1 MSDPGVASERGAVSD
16 CYRTVAR
23 ASDVAPGEV
32 AVVQVDGRSLALGHT
47 TDDRWG
53 AVDNVCTHDGG
64 TLGEGE
70 MDDDCVECPRHGAKF
85 DLFSGAVRAMPAV
98 FPVNA
103 YPVRVV
109 DGEVQVDL
117 TVPTRELEIG

>member
-1 MSDPGVASERGAVSD
+1 MSDGSLVRDGGRVSTG
-16 CYRTVAR
+16 YRTVAR
-23 ASDVAPGEV
+23 ESDIAPGEV
-32 AVVQVDGRSLALGHT
+32 AVVQAGGRSLALGHT
-47 TDDRWG
+47 VDGRWG